1 MFRAGLIS
9 GAAKRAWAA
18 PCSVVGLLLGLAVL
32 LGKGRVTRSSGILE
46 FTWRESLARCGP
58 RAARLPYRA
67 IAFGHVVVA
76 ITREELHVIGAH
88 ERVHV
93 AQYERWGI
101 FFFPAYGA
109 SSLWQLLRGRDA
121 YWDNRFEVEARALA
135 SKSTGATVH
144 CRAHPHREAP

>member
-1 MFRAGLIS
+1 MPVRRAIRV
-9 GAAKRAWAA
+9 AKLAWAA
-18 PCSVVGLLLGLAVL
+18 PCSLVGLVLGAAVL
-32 LGKGRVTRSSGILE
+32 LGRGSATRSAGVLE

-67 IAFGHVVVA
+67 IAFGHVIVA
-76 ITREELHVIGAH
+76 ITREELEVIGPH

-101 FFFPAYGA
+101 FFFPAYAA

-121 YWDNRFEVEARALA
+121 YWDNRFEVEARSLA
-135 SKSTGATVH
+135 AESTGATVD
-144 CRAHPHREAP
+144 CRAHPRREAP